1 MLNRQKLRLMA
12 ALFSLVFSTQIFAG
26 KDEPIILKQPENIS
40 QCIGGTEKL
49 EITLNEGVKATIQWQ
64 FSRDNKYWDNVNSA
78 TDVTFTPDS
87 KEAKTTWYRVAVTT
101 QGKDARI
108 SLTTSVKVEVVET
121 AKVDVTILSKGA
133 ICDGEKICMKAT
145 RKGGAGECT
154 IQWQTSN
161 SSQKEWT
168 NIEGETKEE
177 FTAPSITKNIQY
189 RAIMK
194 CTGSGCC
201 N

>member
-1 MLNRQKLRLMA
+1 
-12 ALFSLVFSTQIFAG
+12 LFFLLKFAG

-49 EITLNEGVKATIQWQ
+49 EMTLNEGIKATIQWQ
-64 FSRDNKYWDNVNSA
+64 FSRDNKSWDNVNGA
-78 TDVTFTPDS
+78 TDATFTPDS

-108 SLTTSVKVEVVET
+108 SLTTPVKVEVVASPT
-121 AKVDVTILSKGA
+121 VDISIPKDKV
-133 ICDGEKICMKAT
+133 CDGGKILMRAE
-145 RKGGAGECT
+145 RKGGAGDCI
-154 IQWQTSN
+154 IQWQIGDSN
-161 SSQKEWT
+161 NNWQ
-168 NIEGETKEE
+168 NIEGENKDE
-177 FTAPSITKNIQY
+177 FTAPIIDKNTRY
-189 RAIMK
+189 RAITK